1 VGIGPLF
8 SCAVMCIRRS
18 DFVYIRCRKYLC
30 SQELIMIKIMRFAVC
45 VKQRRK
51 SGLILGV
58 GLVVTTL
65 EEVLHRCFRSQ
76 LH

>member
-1 VGIGPLF
+1 
-8 SCAVMCIRRS
+8 
-18 DFVYIRCRKYLC
+18 
-30 SQELIMIKIMRFAVC
+30 MIKIMRFAVC